1 MRQLTNAFSTNR
13 KVLMRV
19 LLLLALGI
27 VVREWIWMPTFIV
40 GNSMLPGFHT
50 GEIVGVNKLIYLFR
64 APQRGDVVAAWTG
77 KELMIK
83 RVLGLPGDAVEVHD
97 GIFYVDGLPLVET
110 YPHCNDHS
118 NITQGQ
124 LGPNKF
130 ILAGDNRPQSLIAIV
145 NRDRIV
151 GRLVRHNVLSK

>member
-1 MRQLTNAFSTNR
+1 MRQLIKAFSRNR

-40 GNSMLPGFHT
+40 GNSMLPTFHT

-64 APQRGDVVAAWTG
+64 PPQRGDVVAAWTG

-83 RVLGLPGDAVEVHD
+83 RVLGLPGDEVEVRD
-97 GIFYVDGLPLVET
+97 GMFYVDGWPLIET

-118 NITQGQ
+118 TIAQDR
-124 LGPNKF
+124 LGPDKF
-130 ILAGDNRPQSLIAIV
+130 VLAGDNRPQSLIAIV

-151 GRLVRHNVLSK
+151 GQLLRYP